1 MKMNRRSALLF
12 AAVVLVAVSSSGC
25 GYNTL
30 VTKQQNVKR
39 SWADVESRLQ
49 RRADLIPNMIA
60 TAQSAGVQEQEVFGQ
75 IADANSRLINAT
87 RQAPQGEGGDKTPEQ
102 KQAVIDAANSFGGTI
117 GRLLSLQQTWP
128 QLRSSELFL
137 KVQDELAGTENRIN
151 VAREDYNA
159 AVQDYNTTRSSFPT
173 VIGAKM
179 YGFKEEPYFKAQE
192 GAQQVPRIDPNA
204 MRRDQGRS
212 APKPQPAGS
221 ACGFADNR
229 MRVDESRR
237 CSHQPAF
244 CNRYTRSLLL
254 AVPSRS
260 RASCTRRNGRRACR
274 RARPCRSSRARR
286 TRRVR
291 RRPRLS
297 P

>member
-1 MKMNRRSALLF
+1 MNRRSVLLF
-12 AAVVLVAVSSSGC
+12 AAVVLVALSSSGC

-30 VTKQQNVKR
+30 VTKQQNVRR

-87 RQAPQGEGGDKTPEQ
+87 RQPPQGEGGDKTPEQ

-128 QLRSSELFL
+128 QLRSSELFM

-159 AVQDYNTTRSSFPT
+159 AVQDYNTARSSFPT
-173 VIGAKM
+173 VIAAKM
-179 YGFKEEPYFKAQE
+179 YGFKDEPYFKAQE
-192 GAQQVPRIDPNA
+192 GAQQVPRIDPNV
-204 MRRDQGRS
+204 MRRDQG
-212 APKPQPAGS
+212 ANA
-221 ACGFADNR
+221 NR
-229 MRVDESRR
+229 
-237 CSHQPAF
+237 
-244 CNRYTRSLLL
+244 
-254 AVPSRS
+254 
-260 RASCTRRNGRRACR
+260 
-274 RARPCRSSRARR
+274 
-286 TRRVR
+286 
-291 RRPRLS
+291 
-297 P
+297 